1 MEKKIGEIA
10 KQSGVQPSTIR
21 YYVRQGLLP
30 EPNKVNKSMA
40 YYDESCVEKIQAIR
54 YLQEKRYYPLS
65 IIKNVIRRMD
75 EEGMSLEEA
84 ESIEDVVFGTAN
96 NLVEKK
102 EFLSRTGLTSAEFHE
117 AEKTGLLMPYVK
129 EKGRILFNEEDIRF
143 GRDLLKKISEL
154 GLEFKELE
162 FYVRLGKEIMEHEAA
177 LRKRLVKGKS
187 RDENRRLTLE
197 VARRVDIMH
206 SYIMRRLFQRNIQT
220 IIQKS
225 LNGKKS
231 KEKN

>member
-1 MEKKIGEIA
+1 
-10 KQSGVQPSTIR
+10 
-21 YYVRQGLLP
+21 
-30 EPNKVNKSMA
+30 
-40 YYDESCVEKIQAIR
+40 
-54 YLQEKRYYPLS
+54 
-65 IIKNVIRRMD
+65 
-75 EEGMSLEEA
+75 
-84 ESIEDVVFGTAN
+84 
-96 NLVEKK
+96 
-102 EFLSRTGLTSAEFHE
+102 
-117 AEKTGLLMPYVK
+117 MPYVK